1 MTTALLTAAV
11 AAGVSSGFAQDGDR
25 PVVRSSVSPS
35 APEAPPAIGS
45 SDPMASARS
54 PRHLLRNGQD
64 YLRYGE
70 YLRALTLFREA
81 EARIGELPDAEQREL
96 RQGIE
101 DAREGMRSPEASR
114 EVTARRSPSRGR
126 SGAMPGAIA
135 LAEPPRPEPG
145 AIGSTDG
152 VLLTGGERPSPAP
165 NAPAPQV
172 SVSPDLAPPIPPE
185 PISIDPRVLPSA
197 AQSLPGPEGLELPPI
212 ASAAPAPAVSN
223 TVPTAAA
230 MPGDLPMLP
239 SEPPAAAAAAP
250 FGLPQLP
257 EEPGIPTIES
267 PTAILGAA
275 PPDPLPMAST
285 PPSPPDELPA
295 LPPSAEE
302 LMELGQR
309 GAAPS
314 RDVPSAI
321 PAQEGPAMAAPS
333 PSRTPSPRP
342 TTLSARES
350 GRESRGAME
359 LNGLGRRNSPPP
371 RDLLSPEQREEVM
384 RIVRRQ
390 EEAERQGFDPAP
402 LPDDPLMPMYEEDE
416 LSSLAIE
423 LPRPPSPSE
432 IRPIQSIPVAE
443 DFVEMPPRRFAPSR
457 KYWSAAATCHL
468 PLYFQDPVL
477 ERYGQSVEQKLGP
490 VGRFLSYPLDDPKQ
504 SQQRNQLAQP
514 FFSAGLM
521 AAQIVTW
528 PYKALMD
535 TPSEAEYDLGYY
547 RPGDLVPPDLI
558 YVPLHGVGPPL
569 QGKRY

>member
-1 MTTALLTAAV
+1 MA
-11 AAGVSSGFAQDGDR
+11 S
-25 PVVRSSVSPS
+25 
-35 APEAPPAIGS
+35 EAPAQAPVA
-45 SDPMASARS
+45 D
-54 PRHLLRNGQD
+54 
-64 YLRYGE
+64 
-70 YLRALTLFREA
+70 
-81 EARIGELPDAEQREL
+81 
-96 RQGIE
+96 
-101 DAREGMRSPEASR
+101 
-114 EVTARRSPSRGR
+114 
-126 SGAMPGAIA
+126 AMP
-135 LAEPPRPEPG
+135 
-145 AIGSTDG
+145 
-152 VLLTGGERPSPAP
+152 
-165 NAPAPQV
+165 
-172 SVSPDLAPPIPPE
+172 
-185 PISIDPRVLPSA
+185 A
-197 AQSLPGPEGLELPPI
+197 AD
-212 ASAAPAPAVSN
+212 AAPY
-223 TVPTAAA
+223 
-230 MPGDLPMLP
+230 
-239 SEPPAAAAAAP
+239 
-250 FGLPQLP
+250 GLPQLP
-257 EEPGIPTIES
+257 EETGVPAIETPS
-267 PTAILGAA
+267 ALLGAST
-275 PPDPLPMAST
+275 PEPLPAASN

-309 GAAPS
+309 GAAPP
-314 RDVPSAI
+314 VAA
-321 PAQEGPAMAAPS
+321 PAQEPPSLASPAPARSAP
-333 PSRTPSPRP
+333 PTPTS
-342 TTLSARES
+342 LSAREV
-350 GRESRGAME
+350 GAGSRGSME
-359 LNGLGRRNSPPP
+359 LNGLARRSAGPP

-384 RIVRRQ
+384 MIVRRQ
-390 EEAERQGFDPAP
+390 EEAERQGFEPAP

-443 DFVEMPPRRFAPSR
+443 DYVEMPERRFAPSR

-504 SQQRNQLAQP
+504 SQQRNQIAQP

-558 YVPLHGVGPPL
+558 YAPLHGVGPPL